1 LSEIQL
7 KCILVAFMWLNLS
20 PDITL
25 QFNSYKLNLTK
36 ISKLCI
42 LILQSN
48 FSDFFIFHNGIFVKL
63 MCHISRDLPL
73 IYSQLIKGLN
83 QDKRNASRIQLIY
96 LKCSFMSC
104 RILGH
109 SSKVKRRGK
118 DTGQSACPLCWSR
131 LDLTPSGPQ
140 PIPIPIL
147 SVFVGTPKLRN

>member
-1 LSEIQL
+1 LSGIKV
-7 KCILVAFMWLNLS
+7 KCILVAFMWLILS
-20 PDITL
+20 PDLAL
-25 QFNSYKLNLTK
+25 QFNIYKLNLIK

-42 LILQSN
+42 LI
-48 FSDFFIFHNGIFVKL
+48 FRDFFIFHNGIFVKL

-83 QDKRNASRIQLIY
+83 QAKRNASRIQLIY

-109 SSKVKRRGK
+109 SSKVKRRVK
-118 DTGQSACPLCWSR
+118 DRGQSACPLCWSR
-131 LDLTPSGPQ
+131 LDLTPSRPQ
-140 PIPIPIL
+140 PIPIL